1 MHCYM
6 LTYDSR
12 WRGHMSFDISCVN
25 KIKLEKKEEFNN
37 SIFSKVY
44 YKASL
49 LIERIIDENERNAN
63 ADKETQFAEENNIC
77 NIIAFIGKRGMGKS
91 SAMLSFACSLEK
103 NFLRLPKIDMS
114 MVTENESLLDIILAY
129 MWEKYEKNDVT
140 RSRLNDLRM
149 DFAEVKDSYMRFKK
163 TEKRDYEDELYS
175 AKELKKLA
183 RSLRLR
189 ESFSKLVNNFL
200 EMMINDSTIAKAD
213 KYLVFVID
221 DLDLVS
227 NNPCAVLE
235 QIKNF
240 LSIPNVIVLTTL
252 DIERSILNKK
262 HELDSLF
269 SGKHSFYTN
278 VDNVM
283 EYATDYMA
291 KIIPFNR
298 RIYMPD
304 IHEKTDVHMID
315 LKNYHN
321 ILDVNNREKI
331 DYEQFCNLLL
341 FKYTGV
347 LTDPKMG
354 CLFGER
360 ESLREIV
367 NGLNE
372 LCDSVSEDSKNN
384 VETWIKKEIV
394 VLADRINDEKIYA
407 FYMNSSKYPWYR
419 FSDYMVQSVYYF
431 AKDQIYISECTFE
444 NELNNI
450 TYNDMIAFLVF
461 MKRKLYINDWNEI
474 KNMLWVYSVSYHDE
488 EINNIFSRCIREATD
503 GCVEKDVY
511 LPRVFDIEITNIKSP
526 GIVLND
532 TDYKEIVDLIKCML
546 FTDVDQLIKNNI
558 DIREKATHS
567 VDREE
572 GVTPN
577 VEMDL
582 MGIEIDSLSIK
593 ISFDYFL
600 NNMCNYD
607 EQCRKLTEW
616 ILDTIYDKDIY
627 HSIILERDDIA
638 NSIYKKLR
646 VAEWIKWKNHTKIK
660 SLKELFPLK
669 SLGYMVGMAERLD
682 YRLRK
687 ERTLSFSKLYESFR
701 LSITEYMKECSE
713 YYFMDDRIVKPLKA
727 LDKLLT
733 IADIESVSN
742 YRKQRLIN
750 KLPEDNKSISSLTM

>member
-6 LTYDSR
+6 LSYDSR

-25 KIKLEKKEEFNN
+25 KIKMEKKEEFNN

-262 HELDSLF
+262 HELDNLF

-291 KIIPFNR
+291 
-298 RIYMPD
+298 
-304 IHEKTDVHMID
+304 
-315 LKNYHN
+315 
-321 ILDVNNREKI
+321 
-331 DYEQFCNLLL
+331 
-341 FKYTGV
+341 
-347 LTDPKMG
+347 
-354 CLFGER
+354 
-360 ESLREIV
+360 
-367 NGLNE
+367 
-372 LCDSVSEDSKNN
+372 
-384 VETWIKKEIV
+384 
-394 VLADRINDEKIYA
+394 
-407 FYMNSSKYPWYR
+407 
-419 FSDYMVQSVYYF
+419 
-431 AKDQIYISECTFE
+431 
-444 NELNNI
+444 
-450 TYNDMIAFLVF
+450 
-461 MKRKLYINDWNEI
+461 
-474 KNMLWVYSVSYHDE
+474 
-488 EINNIFSRCIREATD
+488 
-503 GCVEKDVY
+503 
-511 LPRVFDIEITNIKSP
+511 
-526 GIVLND
+526 
-532 TDYKEIVDLIKCML
+532 
-546 FTDVDQLIKNNI
+546 
-558 DIREKATHS
+558 
-567 VDREE
+567 
-572 GVTPN
+572 
-577 VEMDL
+577 
-582 MGIEIDSLSIK
+582 
-593 ISFDYFL
+593 
-600 NNMCNYD
+600 
-607 EQCRKLTEW
+607 
-616 ILDTIYDKDIY
+616 
-627 HSIILERDDIA
+627 
-638 NSIYKKLR
+638 
-646 VAEWIKWKNHTKIK
+646 
-660 SLKELFPLK
+660 
-669 SLGYMVGMAERLD
+669 
-682 YRLRK
+682 
-687 ERTLSFSKLYESFR
+687 
-701 LSITEYMKECSE
+701 
-713 YYFMDDRIVKPLKA
+713 
-727 LDKLLT
+727 
-733 IADIESVSN
+733 
-742 YRKQRLIN
+742 
-750 KLPEDNKSISSLTM
+750 